1 MLVVQGRLSFEDAP
15 LPLRRFTG
23 VEANSKEAGP

>member
-15 LPLRRFTG
+15 LLRRFIG